1 MRWSVLSAYAA
12 AYAALLFSQPAARLG
27 EGAAE
32 LRAAFA
38 HPPADCRIMMRW
50 WWFGPAVEKPE
61 LERELRAMKEG
72 GIGGVEIQPVY
83 PVTLDDSARG
93 GVVNLPYLSDG
104 FLDAVRFAN
113 DKAREL
119 GMRVDIT
126 LGSGWPY
133 GGPHTPV
140 DLASPRLRV
149 ERLAVTADAGTVAM
163 PRIGDGEQFVAAFV
177 AHGDGFDRITNIDGA
192 GMHVSPEAAAGGTAL
207 VFITSR
213 THQAVK
219 RAAVGAEGP
228 VLDHYNVAA
237 IENHLHDVGDR
248 LMQAFGA
255 HPPYAVFSD
264 SLEVYGSDWTGDFL
278 EEFQKRR
285 GYDLAPYLPALAG
298 DMGEITA
305 SIRHDWGKTLTELA
319 NEHYLTPLKQ
329 WAAAHGTRFRS
340 QNYGIPPVN
349 LSSNALVD
357 LPEGE
362 GSAWRRFAA
371 TRWASS
377 ASHLYGRPVT
387 SSETWTWLHSPVF
400 RATPLDMKA
409 EADLHFL
416 NGINQLVGHGWP
428 YSPPQAG
435 EPGWHFYAAAVFNH
449 HNPWWIVM
457 PDITAYLQR
466 VSWLLRQGK
475 PVNDVALYLPTADAY
490 AGFTLGHD
498 SVDQSMDRLL
508 GPRVIPQILDGGYNY
523 DFIDD
528 DAIAAI
534 GIKYHVLVLPNVER
548 MPLKTLAKIGEY
560 ARRGGIVIATGRVP
574 SLAPGFLEAK
584 TDTPKVRELA
594 RSLFEAPA
602 APGHFVKDDVALSET
617 LHQLSRPDLTAPP
630 EIGFVHRTMMPY
642 EAYFLVNTANHR
654 VHSAVKF
661 TFSTPFESWDPFTGK
676 TKLLEP
682 VGRPEVRVLDLDLAP
697 YESRIILCFSGAM
710 AVMGA
715 PVSDA
720 KLMAALA
727 SGDPKAILGRGPSEP
742 AAQPRVVL
750 DLSAGWKATFAGS
763 AQPVTMDPLTSWTEV
778 AGMKNFSGTATY
790 EKTFTVDAAMLN
802 GRHRFY
808 LDFGEGTPVP
818 APERRGSGM
827 RALLDGPVREA
838 AIVYLNGQRAGSV
851 WHPPYEIDIT
861 DQLHAGEN
869 TLRIVVANLALN
881 ALAAQPLPDYRALIA
896 KYGDR
901 FQDQDMRSVQP
912 QPAGIL
918 GPVRIVA
925 RFE

>member
-1 MRWSVLSAYAA
+1 
-12 AYAALLFSQPAARLG
+12 
-27 EGAAE
+27 
-32 LRAAFA
+32 
-38 HPPADCRIMMRW
+38 MRW

-61 LERELRAMKEG
+61 LERELRAMKDG

-83 PVTLDDSARG
+83 PVTLDDPARG
-93 GVVNLPYLSDG
+93 LVNLPYLSDG
-104 FLDAVRFAN
+104 FLDAVSFAN

-140 DLASPRLRV
+140 DLASARLRV
-149 ERLAVTADAGTVAM
+149 ERRPVPANAGTVPM
-163 PRIGDGEQFVAAFV
+163 PKIGEGEKFVAAFV
-177 AHGDGFDRITNIDGA
+177 ERGEGFDRIANIDGA
-192 GMHVSPEAAAGGTAL
+192 GMHVSPGTSAGGAF

-213 THQAVK
+213 TRQAVK

-228 VLDHYNVAA
+228 VLDHYNAAA
-237 IENHLHDVGDR
+237 IENHLKYVGDR

-264 SLEVYGSDWTGDFL
+264 SLEVYGADWTGDFL
-278 EEFQKRR
+278 AEFQKRR
-285 GYDLAPYLPALAG
+285 GYDLTPYLPALATE
-298 DMGEITA
+298 MGEITS

-319 NEHYLTPLKQ
+319 NEHYLTPLRQ

-362 GSAWRRFAA
+362 GSAWKRFVT

-409 EADLHFL
+409 EADVHFL

-435 EPGWHFYAAAVFNH
+435 EPGWHFYAAAVFNR

-466 VSWLLRQGK
+466 VSWLLRQGT

-498 SVDQSMDRLL
+498 SVNQSMDRLL
-508 GPRVIPQILDGGYNY
+508 SPNVIPQISDGGYSY

-528 DAIAAI
+528 DAIAAV
-534 GIKYHVLVLPNVER
+534 GIQYPVLVLPNVER

-560 ARRGGIVIATGRVP
+560 ARKGGIVIATGRIP

-584 TDTPKVRELA
+584 TDTPQIRELA
-594 RSLFEAPA
+594 QSLFEAPDA
-602 APGHFVKDDVALSET
+602 RGHLVKDDAKLSQT
-617 LHQLSRPDLTAPP
+617 LHGLLKPDVTAPP
-630 EIGFVHRTMMPY
+630 EIGFVHRRLPSGD
-642 EAYFLVNTANHR
+642 AYFLVNTANHR
-654 VHSAVKF
+654 VHSAVEF
-661 TFSTPFESWDPFTGK
+661 RAGAPVDSWDPFTGK
-676 TKLLEP
+676 TA
-682 VGRPEVRVLDLDLAP
+682 VLARFGSAVFGPIDLDFAP
-697 YESRIILCFSGAM
+697 YESRIIVIHPGAFSYF
-710 AVMGA
+710 
-715 PVSDA
+715 
-720 KLMAALA
+720 
-727 SGDPKAILGRGPSEP
+727 GPGGSEP
-742 AAQPRVVL
+742 AGAVL
-750 DLSAGWKATFAGS
+750 LDVSASWKATFAGS
-763 AQPVTMDPLTSWTEV
+763 AQPVTMDQLTSWAEV
-778 AGMKNFSGTATY
+778 AGMKNFSGTAVY
-790 EKTFTVDAAMLN
+790 EKTITVDAAMLADR
-802 GRHRFY
+802 RHLYF
-808 LDFGEGTPVP
+808 DFGEGTPVTP
-818 APERRGSGM
+818 PERRGSGM
-827 RALLDGPVREA
+827 RALLESPVREA
-838 AIVYLNGQRAGSV
+838 AIVYINGQRAGSV
-851 WHPPYEIDIT
+851 WHPPYEIEIT
-861 DQLHAGEN
+861 GLLHGGEN
-869 TLRIVVANLALN
+869 SLRIVVANLALN
-881 ALAAQPLPDYRALIA
+881 ALAAQPLPDYHALIA

-901 FQDQDMRSVQP
+901 FQDQDMKSVQA

-925 RFE
+925 H

>member
-1 MRWSVLSAYAA
+1 
-12 AYAALLFSQPAARLG
+12 
-27 EGAAE
+27 
-32 LRAAFA
+32 
-38 HPPADCRIMMRW
+38 MRW

-61 LERELRAMKEG
+61 LQRELRAMKDG

-83 PVTLDDSARG
+83 PVTLDDPARG
-93 GVVNLPYLSDG
+93 LTNLPYLSDG

-133 GGPHTPV
+133 GGPHTAV
-140 DLASPRLRV
+140 DLASARLRV
-149 ERLAVTADAGTVAM
+149 ERLTVAADSRTVAM
-163 PRIGDGEQFVAAFV
+163 PKIAEGEKLVAAFV
-177 AHGDGFDRITNIDGA
+177 ARGDGFDRITNIDDA
-192 GMHVSPEAAAGGTAL
+192 GMHVSPDAAAGATVL
-207 VFITSR
+207 VFIASR

-228 VLDHYNVAA
+228 VLDHYSATA
-237 IENHLHDVGDR
+237 IENHLKYVGDR

-255 HPPYAVFSD
+255 HQPYAVFSD
-264 SLEVYGSDWTGDFL
+264 SLEVYGADWTGGFL
-278 EEFQKRR
+278 AEFRKRR

-319 NEHYLTPLKQ
+319 NEHYLTPLRQ

-362 GSAWRRFAA
+362 GSGWRRFSA

-435 EPGWHFYAAAVFNH
+435 EPGWHFYAAAVFNQ

-466 VSWLLRQGK
+466 VSWLLRQGE

-498 SVDQSMDRLL
+498 SVNQSMERLL
-508 GPRVIPQILDGGYNY
+508 GANVIPQILDGGYNF

-528 DAIAAI
+528 DAIAAV
-534 GIKYHVLVLPNVER
+534 GIQHPKHRILVLPNVER
-548 MPLKTLAKIGEY
+548 IPLKTLAKIAQYVRE
-560 ARRGGIVIATGRVP
+560 GGIVIATGRVP
-574 SLAPGFLEAK
+574 ALAPGFLEAN
-584 TDTPKVRELA
+584 TDTPQIRNLA
-594 RSLFEAPA
+594 HALFEGSGAR
-602 APGHFVKDDVALSET
+602 GHLAKDDAKLGET
-617 LHQLSRPDLTAPP
+617 LHKLLAPDVTAPP
-630 EIGFVHRTMMPY
+630 EIGFVHRSMIPY
-642 EAYFLVNTANHR
+642 EIYFLVNTANHP
-654 VHSAVKF
+654 VHGTVKF
-661 TFSTPFESWDPFTGK
+661 TSCTPFESWGPFTGK
-676 TKLLEP
+676 TTELLEP
-682 VGRPEVRVLDLDLAP
+682 AGRPEVRSLDLDFAP

-710 AVMGA
+710 AVFVP
-715 PVSDA
+715 PVSGA
-720 KLMAALA
+720 EAMAALA
-727 SGDPKAILGRGPSEP
+727 SGGPKAIGPAKP
-742 AAQPRVVL
+742 APTAPPREFM
-750 DLSAGWKATFAGS
+750 DLRAGWKVDFPGS
-763 AQPVTMDPLTSWTEV
+763 AQPVTMDSLASWTEV
-778 AGMKNFSGTATY
+778 AGLKNFSGKATY
-790 EKTFTVDAAMLN
+790 EKTFTVDAAALN

-827 RALLDGPVREA
+827 RALLESPVREA
-838 AIVYLNGQRAGSV
+838 AVVYLNGQRAGSV
-851 WHPPYEIDIT
+851 WHPPYEVEIT
-861 DQLHAGEN
+861 NQLRAGGN
-869 TLRIVVANLALN
+869 TLRIVVANLAIN

-901 FQDQDMRSVQP
+901 FQDQDMRNVQP

-918 GPVRIVA
+918 GTVRIVV

>member
-1 MRWSVLSAYAA
+1 
-12 AYAALLFSQPAARLG
+12 
-27 EGAAE
+27 
-32 LRAAFA
+32 
-38 HPPADCRIMMRW
+38 MRW

-61 LERELRAMKEG
+61 LERELRAMKDG

-83 PVTLDDSARG
+83 PLTLDDPARG
-93 GVVNLPYLSDG
+93 LVNLPYLSDG

-133 GGPHTPV
+133 GGPHTPI
-140 DLASPRLRV
+140 DLASGRLRV
-149 ERLAVTADAGTVAM
+149 ERLSATANAGTVAM
-163 PRIGDGEQFVAAFV
+163 PKIGEGEKFIAAFV
-177 AHGDGFDRITNIDGA
+177 EHGGGFDRITNIDDG
-192 GMHVSPEAAAGGTAL
+192 GMRVSPEAPSGGAVL
-207 VFITSR
+207 VFIASR

-228 VLDHYNVAA
+228 VLDHYSAAA
-237 IENHLHDVGDR
+237 IENHLRFVGDR

-278 EEFQKRR
+278 TEFQKRR
-285 GYDLAPYLPALAG
+285 GYDLTPYLPALAG

-305 SIRHDWGKTLTELA
+305 SIRHDWGTTLTELA
-319 NEHYLTPLKQ
+319 NEHYLTPLRK

-362 GSAWRRFAA
+362 GSAWKRFAA

-387 SSETWTWLHSPVF
+387 SSETWTWLDSPVF

-435 EPGWHFYAAAVFNH
+435 EPGWHFYAAAVFNQ

-457 PDITAYLQR
+457 PDVTSYLQR
-466 VSWLLRQGK
+466 VSWLLRQGE

-498 SVDQSMDRLL
+498 SVDQSMNRLL
-508 GPRVIPQILDGGYNY
+508 GPNVIPQILDGGYNY

-528 DAIAAI
+528 DAIAAV

-548 MPLKTLAKIGEY
+548 MPLKTLVKIAEY
-560 ARRGGIVIATGRVP
+560 ARKGGIVIATGRVP

-584 TDTPKVRELA
+584 ADTPQIREMAQALFGATGA
-594 RSLFEAPA
+594 R
-602 APGHFVKDDVALSET
+602 GHLVKDDAKLGEALHGV
-617 LHQLSRPDLTAPP
+617 LKPDMKAPP
-630 EIGFVHRTMMPY
+630 EVGFVHRKLPSRDSV
-642 EAYFLVNTANHR
+642 YFLVNTSNHR
-654 VHSAVKF
+654 VRGALEFRDGWSD
-661 TFSTPFESWDPFTGK
+661 ESWNPFTGN
-676 TKLLEP
+676 TA
-682 VGRPEVRVLDLDLAP
+682 VLNPGTARDLDLAP
-697 YESRIILCFSGAM
+697 YESRVIFCPPLPH
-710 AVMGA
+710 AVVYEGPGSA
-715 PVSDA
+715 GDGPPPVF
-720 KLMAALA
+720 
-727 SGDPKAILGRGPSEP
+727 
-742 AAQPRVVL
+742 L
-750 DLSAGWKATFAGS
+750 DLTAGWKVTFPGS
-763 AQPVTMDPLTSWTEV
+763 AEPVAMRQLIPWTEV
-778 AGMKNFSGTATY
+778 AGMKNFSGTAVY
-790 EKTFTVDAAMLN
+790 EKTFTVDGLRLPGLAIPLSRLWRRHARPCAGAPRQRHARAAGKPGAR
-802 GRHRFY
+802 GRHR
-808 LDFGEGTPVP
+808 L
-818 APERRGSGM
+818 R
-827 RALLDGPVREA
+827 
-838 AIVYLNGQRAGSV
+838 QR
-851 WHPPYEIDIT
+851 
-861 DQLHAGEN
+861 
-869 TLRIVVANLALN
+869 
-881 ALAAQPLPDYRALIA
+881 
-896 KYGDR
+896 
-901 FQDQDMRSVQP
+901 
-912 QPAGIL
+912 
-918 GPVRIVA
+918 
-925 RFE
+925 

>member
-1 MRWSVLSAYAA
+1 MRWSVFSAYAA
-12 AYAALLFSQPAARLG
+12 AYAALLFAQPAARLG

-38 HPPADCRIMMRW
+38 HPPDDCRIMMRW
-50 WWFGPAVEKPE
+50 WWLGPAVEKPE
-61 LERELRAMKEG
+61 IERELRAMKEG

-83 PVTLDDSARG
+83 PVTLDDPARG
-93 GVVNLPYLSDG
+93 LVNLPYLSDG
-104 FLDAVRFAN
+104 FLDAVSFAN

-140 DLASPRLRV
+140 DLASSRLRV
-149 ERLAVTADAGTVAM
+149 DRRPVPANVGTIKM
-163 PRIGDGEQFVAAFV
+163 PKIGEGEKFIAAFV
-177 AHGDGFDRITNIDGA
+177 ERGKGFERITDIDDA
-192 GMHVSPEAAAGGTAL
+192 ELHFAPEGPAGGAYI
-207 VFITSR
+207 FIASR
-213 THQAVK
+213 TRQAVK

-228 VLDHYNVAA
+228 VLDHYNAAA
-237 IENHLHDVGDR
+237 IENHLKYVGDR

-278 EEFQKRR
+278 AEFQKRR
-285 GYDLAPYLPALAG
+285 GYDLTPYLPALA
-298 DMGEITA
+298 DQMGEITS

-319 NEHYLTPLKQ
+319 NVHYLTPLRQ

-362 GSAWRRFAA
+362 GSAWKRFSA

-435 EPGWHFYAAAVFNH
+435 EPGWHFYAAAVFNQ

-466 VSWLLRQGK
+466 VSWLLRQGE

-498 SVDQSMDRLL
+498 SVNQSMERLL
-508 GPRVIPQILDGGYNY
+508 GPNVIPQILDGGYNY

-528 DAIAAI
+528 DAIAAV
-534 GIKYHVLVLPNVER
+534 GIQHPKHRALVLPNVER
-548 MPLKTLAKIGEY
+548 IPVKTLAKIAQY
-560 ARRGGIVIATGRVP
+560 AREGGIVVATGRVP

-584 TDTPKVRELA
+584 TDTPQIRELA
-594 RSLFEAPA
+594 QALFEAPG
-602 APGHFVKDDVALSET
+602 APGHFLKDDAELGET
-617 LHQLSRPDLTAPP
+617 LHKLLGPDVTAPP
-630 EIGFVHRTMMPY
+630 EIGFVHRSMIPY
-642 EAYFLVNTANHR
+642 EAYFLVNTANHP
-654 VHSAVKF
+654 VHGAVRF

-676 TKLLEP
+676 TELLEP
-682 VGRPEVRVLDLDLAP
+682 ARRPQVRELDLDLAP
-697 YESRIILCFSGAM
+697 YQSRIILCFSGAM
-710 AVMGA
+710 AVLGH

-720 KLMAALA
+720 EAMAALA
-727 SGDPKAILGRGPSEP
+727 SGGTKAIPPATPAPAGPP
-742 AAQPRVVL
+742 PVL
-750 DLSAGWKATFAGS
+750 QDLSAGWKVIFEGS
-763 AQPVTMDPLTSWTEV
+763 LQRAFMDPLTSWTEV
-778 AGMKNFSGTATY
+778 LGMKNYSGRATY
-790 EKTFTVDAAMLN
+790 EKTFPVNPATLQ
-802 GRHRFY
+802 GWRRLY

-827 RALLDGPVREA
+827 RALLESPVREA
-838 AIVYLNGQRAGSV
+838 AIVYVNGQRAGSV
-851 WHPPYEIDIT
+851 WHPPYEIEIT
-861 DQLHAGEN
+861 GQLHAGEN
-869 TLRIVVANLALN
+869 TLRIVVANLAIN
-881 ALAAQPLPDYRALIA
+881 ALAAQPPPDYRGLIA

-901 FQDQDMRSVQP
+901 FQDQDMKNIQP
-912 QPAGIL
+912 LPAGIL
-918 GPVRIVA
+918 GPVRIVG
-925 RFE
+925 R